1 MTPELPNALLRQGIL
16 ELGITGGPLMAALL
30 VVGLVVGI
38 LQAATQVNDPA
49 VGRVPRFV
57 TAGAICIGLGQWMLH
72 RMSQLLQLALSDM
85 ANRGF

>member
-16 ELGITGGPLMAALL
+16 ELAITGGSLMAALL
-30 VVGLVVGI
+30 VVGLVVGV

-49 VGRVPRFV
+49 VGFVPRFV
-57 TAGAICIGLGQWMLH
+57 TAGAVCIGLGQWMLQ
-72 RMSQLLQLALSDM
+72 RMTQLFQLALSDM